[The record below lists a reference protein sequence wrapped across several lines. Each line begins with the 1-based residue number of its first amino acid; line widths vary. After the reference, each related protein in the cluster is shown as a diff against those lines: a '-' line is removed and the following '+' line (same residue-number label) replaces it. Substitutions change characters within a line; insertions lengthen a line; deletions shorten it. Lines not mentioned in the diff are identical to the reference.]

1 MQSFLSKPH
10 TLYFHEKNAAY
21 GPVKLTYSALF
32 LSLQFSCS
40 TQLPI
45 TIRVVIIKSN
55 WNGDFNKDVSYR
67 WQHQAEGKDKTQD
80 L

>member
-32 LSLQFSCS
+32 LIFAVLM
-40 TQLPI
+40 
-45 TIRVVIIKSN
+45 
-55 WNGDFNKDVSYR
+55 
-67 WQHQAEGKDKTQD
+67 QHPTAYYYQGGNY
-80 L
+80 